1 MDGPSSPAAAPVDVR
16 SSPSAPKGSRIAG
29 FPKSV
34 RILRSKDFRR
44 VYDHGSRYSGPFFA
58 AFYARAPDD
67 GRPTDFG
74 PKVGFTVPRSLGGA
88 VVRNRIRR
96 RVREAVRLRL
106 DQLSQQVEIV
116 FNPRPS
122 AMDSPLPHLIP
133 EVKKPFLPSN
143 RSSSLSSTAI
153 SHSSH
158 PSFLH

>member
-1 MDGPSSPAAAPVDVR
+1 MDGPSSPAAVPVDVR

-34 RILRSKDFRR
+34 RILRSKEFRR

-58 AFYARAPDD
+58 AFYARASDE
-67 GRPTDFG
+67 GLSTGSG

-106 DQLSQQVEIV
+106 DQLNPQWEIV
-116 FNPRPS
+116 FNPRRA
-122 AMDSPLPHLIP
+122 AMDSPLPALIR
-133 EVKKPFLPSN
+133 EVEKLFLRCDNS
-143 RSSSLSSTAI
+143 
-153 SHSSH
+153 
-158 PSFLH
+158 